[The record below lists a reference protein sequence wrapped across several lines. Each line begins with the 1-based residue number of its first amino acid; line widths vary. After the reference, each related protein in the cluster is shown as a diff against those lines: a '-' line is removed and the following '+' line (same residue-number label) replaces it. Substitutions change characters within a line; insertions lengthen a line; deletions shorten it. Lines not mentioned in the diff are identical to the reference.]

1 MRESGRLLVVA
12 VFAVAALT
20 GCATV
25 AELPD
30 ASETELAPSWVPPVE
45 APQAASERGPGIA
58 GRVDA
63 AWLSEVSAAT
73 GIPGRQLAAYAGVTL
88 WKNAEMPECV
98 VSWTTLA
105 AIAAV
110 ESDHGRHGGSSVG
123 ADGRVSPPII
133 GIALE
138 GGDTDLIS
146 DSDGGELDGDAEFDR
161 AVGPFQLIPQ
171 TWRNW
176 HVDANGDGVEDPQNI
191 DDAAMAAVNYLCRA
205 SSPQDT
211 EAGWRAAITAY
222 NSAPSYIDA
231 VARVA
236 AEYAAA
242 AAAAD

>member
-1 MRESGRLLVVA
+1 MRESGRLLTVGVIG
-12 VFAVAALT
+12 VLLLS
-20 GCATV
+20 GCAAVDEVLDAATV
-25 AELPD
+25 EP
-30 ASETELAPSWVPPVE
+30 APSWVPPVV
-45 APQAASERGPGIA
+45 APDAAAERGSGIA

-63 AWLSEVSAAT
+63 DWLATVSAET
-73 GIPGRQLAAYAGVTL
+73 GIPERQLAAYAGVTL
-88 WKNAEMPECV
+88 WKNQTMPECV
-98 VSWTTLA
+98 FSWPTIA

-110 ESDHGRHGGSSVG
+110 ESDHGRHGGSSV
-123 ADGRVSPPII
+123 ADDGQVSPPII

-138 GGDTDLIS
+138 GGDTDLIP
-146 DSDGGELDGDAEFDR
+146 DSDGGELDGDTEFDR

-205 SSPQDT
+205 SAPQDT

-231 VARVA
+231 VARAAASYAEAVA
-236 AEYAAA
+236 ALE
-242 AAAAD
+242 